1 MKSRFTAANVIGDVL
16 VVKAPTTA
24 LNPTIDQAIV
34 DAALQ
39 EDPAAAR
46 AEWLGEFRDD
56 LEGFADVA
64 LIEAAVDRGVTLR
77 PPQPG
82 INYVSFT
89 DPSGGARDS
98 FTCAVAHSED
108 GVAILDNLLEI
119 KSPFNPTAAT
129 QQVASLL
136 KAYRLTRTVGDRY
149 AAEWVTGEFAK
160 HGIAYENSERDR
172 SALYLEALPL
182 FTAGKARILD
192 VNRLITQFSSLE
204 RRTTPV
210 GKDRVDHGPGGHD
223 DLCNAAAG
231 AMVLATSGP
240 PPIDYGAILRSV
252 TGMGPDPRYGRH
264 HRGQMEPAAGR
275 LERQLSA
282 NERSW
287 RR

>member
-1 MKSRFTAANVIGDVL
+1 
-16 VVKAPTTA
+16 
-24 LNPTIDQAIV
+24 
-34 DAALQ
+34 
-39 EDPAAAR
+39 
-46 AEWLGEFRDD
+46 
-56 LEGFADVA
+56 
-64 LIEAAVDRGVTLR
+64 
-77 PPQPG
+77 
-82 INYVSFT
+82 
-89 DPSGGARDS
+89 
-98 FTCAVAHSED
+98 VAHSED
-108 GVAILDNLLEI
+108 GVAIPDNILEI
-119 KSPFNPTAAT
+119 RSPFNPTAAT

-192 VNRLITQFSSLE
+192 VKRLITQFSSLE
-204 RRTTPV
+204 RRTSPV

-231 AMVLATSGP
+231 ALVMAASGAGAAIDWGAALAQCRSGA
-240 PPIDYGAILRSV
+240 YRG
-252 TGMGPDPRYGRH
+252 YGRF
-264 HRGQMEPAAGR
+264 RSQEPAADR
-275 LERQLSA
+275 LKRQLSA